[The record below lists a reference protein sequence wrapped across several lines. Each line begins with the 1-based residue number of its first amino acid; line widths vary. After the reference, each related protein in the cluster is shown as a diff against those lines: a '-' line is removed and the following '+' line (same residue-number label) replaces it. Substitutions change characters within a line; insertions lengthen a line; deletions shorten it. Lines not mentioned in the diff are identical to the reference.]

1 MILERYVEP
10 EKDESKVMT
19 LPLPTTFDEKAW
31 QELLEMLRDLSFVD
45 LETMVGNL
53 QWESSQWQSSWE
65 SDDGGITW
73 HEMS

>member
-10 EKDESKVMT
+10 EKDDEAIVT
-19 LPLPTTFDEKAW
+19 LPTTFDEKAW

-53 QWESSQWQSSWE
+53 QWQSSWE

>member
-10 EKDESKVMT
+10 EKDDEAIVT
-19 LPLPTTFDEKAW
+19 LPTTFDEKAW

-45 LETMVGNL
+45 LETMVDNL
-53 QWESSQWQSSWE
+53 QWQSSWE